1 MLYEPPAHIAEMV
14 KVIREFI
21 REELYPLERIY
32 IPRGFKGAEKA
43 LEPVRQKVKEM
54 GLWAPHMPKEYGGLG
69 LSLTEFA
76 HISEEFGRSVFGH
89 YAFNSAAPDIG
100 NMELLLAHGSDEQKE
115 RWLKPLIA
123 GEIRSCFSMTEP
135 EHAGSNPVWM
145 DTIAVR
151 DGDEYVIN
159 GHKWF
164 STSADGAAFTVVMA
178 VTDPDASK
186 YRRASM
192 IIVPT
197 DNPGFVLEA
206 NTPVA
211 GHIGEGY
218 FTHGEVR
225 FIDARVPVT
234 NLIGE
239 EGEGFILAQERL
251 GPGRIHHTMRWI
263 GISER
268 ALDLMCSYAVQRELS
283 PGNPLSHQQIIKAW
297 IAESRAEIDAA
308 RLLVL
313 DTAARIDEQ
322 GPYAARNE
330 ISEIKFY
337 VANML
342 QRVLDRAIQVHGG
355 LGVTDYTPLAYWYGH
370 ERAARIYDGADEVH
384 KMVVARRILREYEKG
399 LS

>member
-1 MLYEPPAHIAEMV
+1 MLYSPPEHIAEMV
-14 KVIREFI
+14 QVIREFI
-21 REELYPLERIY
+21 RKELYPLERIY
-32 IPRGFKGAEKA
+32 IPRGFKGAEAA
-43 LEPVRQKVKEM
+43 LEPKRQMVKEM

-76 HISEEFGRSVFGH
+76 HISEALGCSVFGH
-89 YAFNSAAPDIG
+89 YVFNSAAPDIG

-123 GEIRSCFSMTEP
+123 GDIRSCFSMTEP

-145 DTIAVR
+145 DTTAVR

-178 VTDPDASK
+178 VTDASAPK
-186 YRRASM
+186 HRRASM

-211 GHIGEGY
+211 GHVGEGY

-225 FIDARVPVT
+225 FIDARVPVS

-263 GISER
+263 GIAER
-268 ALDLMCSYAVQRELS
+268 AFDLMCSYAVRRELS

-342 QRVLDRAIQVHGG
+342 QRMLDRAIQVHGG

-399 LS
+399 L